1 MLGHCLVIRCL
12 GWVEDDKIAE
22 VVQLIEP
29 REAYRRMVFR
39 EIPIAPGDTADDD
52 EVVRGN
58 DTGYAVHRDYDF
70 YEECRPTK
78 KGRELKKPLI
88 MQAGFA
94 SRRRL

>member
-39 EIPIAPGDTADDD
+39 EIPIAPGDTADD

-58 DTGYAVHRDYDF
+58 DARYEVHRDYDF
-70 YEECRPTK
+70 YEECLARPAK
-78 KGRELKKPLI
+78 KKAE
-88 MQAGFA
+88 
-94 SRRRL
+94 S